1 MVRSHSYTSDIAL
14 IKAFLFGHKFEKD
27 GFAYVGSGEDDD
39 PFIIGIT
46 SLAMIDSALKFA
58 STSTFTLFHADA
70 TFKLSDIGYPVISCG
85 FTDQARSYQ
94 LGALFVVSR
103 QSAYEYGE
111 CFRSFAQLVR
121 SLRGRDLRIDA
132 NMGDAEDAQFLALS
146 SVPEFAEATV
156 LMCFFHVLYN
166 VRKKTQH
173 FLPADRYTVMRSI
186 MDMHYCSS
194 QHEYD
199 LYEWI
204 KGRFWRW
211 QVYQTPQG
219 YATTNNPC
227 ETFNAVIKAFVQR
240 RRYHMRLLLQ
250 KLVDLI
256 ETLEPKQPVTSDY
269 VAVPTTELVKAAVSM
284 MDSNRV
290 TVQNTDN
297 SKCVYVKEL
306 RAGVRQEDVED
317 HEEALEQF
325 SIAFGDSESL
335 DQTDEE
341 NWNEPVVTD
350 PDVVLTGVDNVDHT
364 NDLVARL
371 HPCTTECEQ
380 EDVPAKARELETQAV
395 KWPLRRAH
403 RLGIPDQGWIVDLER
418 RQT

>member
-14 IKAFLFGHKFEKD
+14 NKAFLFGHKFDKD

-58 STSTFTLFHADA
+58 STSTFTMFHADA

-94 LGALFVVSR
+94 LGALFIVSR
-103 QSAYEYGE
+103 RSAYEYGE

-121 SLRGRDLRIDA
+121 SLRGRELRIDA

-146 SVPEFAEATV
+146 SLPEFAEANV

-166 VRKKTQH
+166 VRKKTQQ

-199 LYEWI
+199 LCKKAELAKWRESTHLQAFAKYFEDEWI

-211 QVYQTPQG
+211 QVYHTPQG

-240 RRYHMRLLLQ
+240 RRFHMRLLLQ

-256 ETLEPKQPVTSDY
+256 ETLGPKQPVTSDY
-269 VAVPTTELVKAAVSM
+269 VAVPTTELVRAAVSM

-297 SKCVYVKEL
+297 PKCVYVK
-306 RAGVRQEDVED
+306 
-317 HEEALEQF
+317 
-325 SIAFGDSESL
+325 
-335 DQTDEE
+335 
-341 NWNEPVVTD
+341 
-350 PDVVLTGVDNVDHT
+350 
-364 NDLVARL
+364 
-371 HPCTTECEQ
+371 
-380 EDVPAKARELETQAV
+380 
-395 KWPLRRAH
+395 
-403 RLGIPDQGWIVDLER
+403 
-418 RQT
+418 